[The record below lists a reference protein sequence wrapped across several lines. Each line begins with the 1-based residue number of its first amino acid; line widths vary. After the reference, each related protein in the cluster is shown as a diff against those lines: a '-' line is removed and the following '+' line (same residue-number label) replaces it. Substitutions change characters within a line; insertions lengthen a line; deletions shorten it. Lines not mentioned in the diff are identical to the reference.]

1 MLRKN
6 HSDKELLQM
15 FQLGG
20 TEAEKA
26 FALLVDQFSEVLYR
40 QIRRITRNHE
50 LTNDILQNVWI
61 KVWRSIDSFNEDST
75 LFTWIYRICRNETI
89 NELKREGR
97 HVSHDLGHELIS
109 IIPGHSILDQYSS
122 DQISELLNKSLDQL
136 PEKQSIVFQLKYFDE
151 LKYAEISK
159 LTGTS
164 EGALKASYSIA
175 VGKIK
180 KYLSTI

>member
-1 MLRKN
+1 
-6 HSDKELLQM
+6 
-15 FQLGG
+15 
-20 TEAEKA
+20 
-26 FALLVDQFSEVLYR
+26 
-40 QIRRITRNHE
+40 
-50 LTNDILQNVWI
+50 
-61 KVWRSIDSFNEDST
+61 
-75 LFTWIYRICRNETI
+75 
-89 NELKREGR
+89 
-97 HVSHDLGHELIS
+97 
-109 IIPGHSILDQYSS
+109 LDQYSS

-180 KYLSTI
+180 KFLSTI